1 MIHIALATSD
11 EELLRCYPVMKQLR
25 PNITQQQFLDQVAR
39 QNKQGYQVCSL
50 EEKGVVRCVAGFRIT
65 ERLAYGKFLYV
76 DDLITH
82 ESHRCQGYGNTLF
95 DWLVDYAREN
105 DCKALG
111 LESGVQ
117 RFAAHRFYMRKK
129 MWISAYH
136 FSLPLS
142 DLDQSE

>member
-1 MIHIALATSD
+1 MSDITLAASR
-11 EELLRCYPVMKQLR
+11 EELQRCYPVMKQLR
-25 PNITQQQFLDQVAR
+25 STISQQQFLDQVER
-39 QNKQGYQVCSL
+39 QNRQGYQVCRL
-50 EEKGVVRCVAGFRIT
+50 EEGGVVRCVAGFRIT
-65 ERLAYGKFLYV
+65 ERLAYGRFLYV
-76 DDLITH
+76 DDLVTD
-82 ESHRCQGYGNTLF
+82 ESHRSQGFGNAVF

-105 DCKALG
+105 GCTALG

-117 RFAAHRFYMRKK
+117 RFAAHRFYMGKK